1 MIPCQNLNFKNRFID
16 LGPEFYQEKQPDPVT
31 DPYLVDYSPS
41 VGQLIDLPE
50 EGGDNFLAN
59 FSGNQPMEGA
69 RPLAMAYSGHQFGS
83 YNPKLG
89 DGRGLLLGEVS
100 NKENISWDVH
110 LKGAGPTRFAR
121 GFDGRATLQSSI
133 REHLGSEAL
142 NGLGIPTTRSL
153 AVIGIRELIYRQK
166 PELAAILVRV
176 ADCHIRFGSFEFFHY
191 TKQPKSVER
200 LADFSIEHYHND
212 IYNEPDR
219 YRIFF
224 RRVLTL
230 TAKLI
235 SKWQSVGFVH
245 GVMNTDN
252 MTITGTTFDY
262 GPYGF
267 MEDYLPSYV
276 CNHSDHQGRYAFK
289 NQPYIGLWNC
299 SALGHALSS
308 MISEEAQGEIL
319 QTYEEIFQNTLAEL
333 FRKKLGLEQEQS
345 EDAAL
350 IQGLLD
356 IMESEKL
363 DYTNTFRNL
372 TQALTNKIT
381 PELNSDIAKS
391 WIVSFQERHTKEG
404 LSVDKKVISMKQV
417 NPKFILRNYMA
428 QEAID
433 AAEES
438 DFSMLETLIIILTKP
453 FEEHK
458 EYQNFA
464 NKSPAWAKD
473 LEISCSS

>member
-1 MIPCQNLNFKNRFID
+1 MTPIKSHAYAELPQ
-16 LGPEFYQEKQPDPVT
+16 EFYNLQNWQGFDNPLLVIENSQLKQE
-31 DPYLVDYSPS
+31 L
-41 VGQLIDLPE
+41 GF
-50 EGGDNFLAN
+50 DNIEQQKLLDIFNGLSSIEN
-59 FSGNQPMEGA
+59 LK
-69 RPLAMAYSGHQFGS
+69 PLSMVYSGHQFGQ
-83 YNPKLG
+83 YVEQLG
-89 DGRGLLLGEVS
+89 DGRGLLLGEIDS
-100 NKENISWDVH
+100 SEGSIDIH
-110 LKGAGPTRFAR
+110 LKGAGKTPYSRF
-121 GFDGRATLQSSI
+121 GDGRAVLRSVI
-133 REHLGSEAL
+133 REYLCGEAMHAL
-142 NGLGIPTTRSL
+142 SIPTSRAL
-153 AVIGIRELIYRQK
+153 MIIGSDEIVIREK
-166 PELAAILVRV
+166 SETAAMLARTAKT
-176 ADCHIRFGSFEFFHY
+176 HIRFGNFEYFHY
-191 TKQPKSVER
+191 NKKPEHVKV
-200 LADFSIEHYHND
+200 LADFCIDNYPAYFSKAKN
-212 IYNEPDR
+212 IYEE
-219 YRIFF
+219 FF
-224 RRVLTL
+224 RSVVKQ
-230 TAKLI
+230 TAVMI
-235 SKWQSVGFVH
+235 AQWQACGFNH

-252 MTITGTTFDY
+252 MSILGETFDY

-267 MEDYLPSYV
+267 MEDYLPTYV

-308 MISEEAQGEIL
+308 LISEEAQGEIL
-319 QTYEEIFQNTLAEL
+319 QTYEEIFQNTLAKL
-333 FRKKLGLEQEQS
+333 FREKLGLKQDKS

-381 PELNSDIAKS
+381 PELDSDVAKS
-391 WIVSFQERHTKEG
+391 WIVSFQERQTAEG
-404 LSVDKKVISMKQV
+404 LSLNKKVISMNQV

-433 AAEES
+433 AAENN
-438 DFSMLETLIIILTKP
+438 DFSILETLIIILTKP
-453 FEEHK
+453 FKEHK

>member
-1 MIPCQNLNFKNRFID
+1 MLPFLTHAYSELSEDFYTLQEWQGFNNSKVVIENNILKNELGMQDID
-16 LGPEFYQEKQPDPVT
+16 QQELLKIFNGT
-31 DPYLVDYSPS
+31 KK
-41 VGQLIDLPE
+41 IDSLK
-50 EGGDNFLAN
+50 
-59 FSGNQPMEGA
+59 
-69 RPLAMAYSGHQFGS
+69 PLSMVYSGHQFGQ
-83 YNPKLG
+83 YVEQLG
-89 DGRGLLLGEVS
+89 DGRGLLLGQIYSEAGLL
-100 NKENISWDVH
+100 DLH
-110 LKGAGPTRFAR
+110 LKGAGKTPYSRF
-121 GFDGRATLQSSI
+121 GDGRAVLRSVI
-133 REHLGSEAL
+133 REYLCGEAMHAL
-142 NGLGIPTTRSL
+142 SIPTSRALMIVGSDEM
-153 AVIGIRELIYRQK
+153 VIREK
-166 PELAAILVRV
+166 SESAAMLARTAKT
-176 ADCHIRFGSFEFFHY
+176 HIRFGNFEYFHY
-191 TKQPKSVER
+191 NNKPENVKA
-200 LADFSIEHYHND
+200 LADFCINNYPN
-212 IYNEPDR
+212 Y
-219 YRIFF
+219 FF
-224 RRVLTL
+224 QTPNSYEDFFKVMVKE
-230 TAKLI
+230 TANMI
-235 SKWQSVGFVH
+235 AHWQACGFNH

-252 MTITGTTFDY
+252 MSILGETFDY

-308 MISEEAQGEIL
+308 LISEEAQGEIL

-372 TQALTNKIT
+372 TQALTNEVT
-381 PELNSDIAKS
+381 PELDSDIAKS
-391 WIVSFQERHTKEG
+391 WIVSFQERQTKEG
-404 LSVDKKVISMKQV
+404 VSEDKKVISMNQV

-433 AAEES
+433 AAEDS
-438 DFSMLETLIIILTKP
+438 DFSKLETLIVVLTNP
-453 FEEHK
+453 FEELEEHQK
-458 EYQNFA
+458 FA
-464 NKSPAWAKD
+464 NKSPAWAQD

>member
-1 MIPCQNLNFKNRFID
+1 MLPFLTHAYSELSEDFYTLQEWQGFNNSKVVIENNILKNELGMQDID
-16 LGPEFYQEKQPDPVT
+16 QQELLKIFNGT
-31 DPYLVDYSPS
+31 KK
-41 VGQLIDLPE
+41 IDSLK
-50 EGGDNFLAN
+50 
-59 FSGNQPMEGA
+59 
-69 RPLAMAYSGHQFGS
+69 PLSMVYSGHQFGQ
-83 YNPKLG
+83 YVEQLG
-89 DGRGLLLGEVS
+89 DGRGLLLGQIYSEAGLL
-100 NKENISWDVH
+100 DLH
-110 LKGAGPTRFAR
+110 LKGAGKTPYSRF
-121 GFDGRATLQSSI
+121 GDGRAVLRSVI
-133 REHLGSEAL
+133 REYLCGEAMHAL
-142 NGLGIPTTRSL
+142 SIPTSRALMIVGSDEM
-153 AVIGIRELIYRQK
+153 VIREK
-166 PELAAILVRV
+166 SESAAMLARTAKT
-176 ADCHIRFGSFEFFHY
+176 HIRFGNFEYFHY
-191 TKQPKSVER
+191 NNKPENVKA
-200 LADFSIEHYHND
+200 LADFCINNYPN
-212 IYNEPDR
+212 Y
-219 YRIFF
+219 FF
-224 RRVLTL
+224 QTPNSYEDFFKVMVKE
-230 TAKLI
+230 TANMI
-235 SKWQSVGFVH
+235 AHWQACGFNH

-252 MTITGTTFDY
+252 MSILGETFDY

-308 MISEEAQGEIL
+308 LISEEAQGEIL

-372 TQALTNKIT
+372 TQALTNQIT
-381 PELNSDIAKS
+381 SELDSDIAKS